1 MVSNEQAVF
10 SLLNS
15 ARPALHDG
23 WDSRDT
29 GCGELSVRNLARG
42 AYAVLS
48 AEAAPLL
55 PLLDGSRTLNEVAA
69 QLLRCAGRVR
79 HQLILDSL
87 VRLYAAGLLAPLGPE
102 LDAFLA
108 SNAAKGRP
116 HWFLGLLG
124 RLSGIPL
131 HLPVHWQPARP
142 LLTATRPLARRLAA
156 LFAVFY
162 LLALLPYLGWALQPA
177 TADATFGATPGAALF
192 ALLGGVIA
200 AMSTLA
206 LARTLWLLLLGRHV
220 AGVGLSLTVLIPHLS
235 AQLRDQALL
244 DSTQRRVYRA
254 GTLALVALVAA
265 ALSLACLLS
274 SLPLLFF
281 GGLGFQLVLLADL
294 SPLWPSDFAALL
306 DEIFG
311 SRRLKQ
317 SSTRYLMKKLWRNLA
332 HKNLGREEAI
342 LMFLGTFQL
351 AYLFLAVD
359 TLVYL
364 IPGTLDGV
372 TVALLSPRSSTLE
385 AAVAVLITVFLWT
398 ALIFFAASILAA
410 LVNAAGQLASAGRAK
425 DRPFEVRSPASLS
438 LETLVAE
445 LMAVPPFA
453 TLPAALVQQTLAAGR
468 LERYRPDALILRQGD
483 PGDCCFV
490 LRSGRCKV
498 EVEDPNGTTRQV
510 ATMGP
515 GSLFGEVALLAASPR
530 TSTVT
535 ALDEVETI
543 VLDGASFLDLVASG
557 GYQAEEV
564 LQKVRIHLFLRE
576 TDLLRG
582 LAPTG
587 MARLVSSVTMRSL
600 SAGDLVV
607 RAGDPGDSMYVIFRG
622 TCEVRGAGQCTL
634 ARLTEGQFFGEIA
647 LVTGAVRTATVRC
660 ATDALLVELPS
671 ALYQEVLVQEF
682 STGVL
687 LDQEVAQRLEKLLL
701 A

>member
-1 MVSNEQAVF
+1 MVSNEHAVY

-15 ARPALHDG
+15 ARPALHEG
-23 WDSRDT
+23 WDARDT
-29 GCGELSVRNLARG
+29 GCGELSVRNLGRG
-42 AYAVLS
+42 DYAVLS

-69 QLLRCAGRVR
+69 QLLRSAGRVR

-87 VRLYAAGLLAPLGPE
+87 VRLFEAGLLASLGPE
-102 LDAFLA
+102 LDALLA
-108 SNAAKGRP
+108 TNAAKGRP
-116 HWFLGLLG
+116 HWFWGLLG

-131 HLPVHWQPARP
+131 HLPVRWQPPRP
-142 LLTATRPLARRLAA
+142 LLTATRPLARRLTA
-156 LFAVFY
+156 LFAGFY
-162 LLALLPYLGWALQPA
+162 LLGLLPYLGWALQPA
-177 TADATFGATPGAALF
+177 TAAATLGATPGTALF

-200 AMSTLA
+200 AMSILA
-206 LARTLWLLLLGRHV
+206 LARTLWLLLLGRFV
-220 AGVGLSLTVLIPHLS
+220 GGLGLSLTVLIPHLS
-235 AQLRDQALL
+235 AQLRDQAML

-254 GTLALVALVAA
+254 GTLALVAFTAA
-265 ALSLACLLS
+265 GLSLACLLS

-306 DEIFG
+306 DEVFG

-317 SSTRYLMKKLWRNLA
+317 SSARYLMKKLWRNLA
-332 HKNLGREEAI
+332 RKNLGREEGI
-342 LMFLGTFQL
+342 LMFLGSFRL
-351 AYLFLAVD
+351 AYLFLAVL
-359 TLVYL
+359 TLAYL

-372 TVALLSPRSSTLE
+372 TVALLSPKSSAPE
-385 AAVAVLITVFLWT
+385 AAVAVLVTLYLWT
-398 ALIFFAASILAA
+398 ALCFFALSILGT
-410 LVNAAGQLASAGRAK
+410 LLSAAGQLATAARAG
-425 DRPFEVRSPASLS
+425 DRPFEVKAAAALP
-438 LETLVAE
+438 LETLVQE
-445 LMAVPPFA
+445 LLAIPPFA
-453 TLPAALVQQTLAAGR
+453 SLPPALVQETLAAGR
-468 LERYRPDALILRQGD
+468 LERYRPGALILRQGD

-498 EVEDPNGTTRQV
+498 EVEDPNGTVRQV
-510 ATMGP
+510 ASMGP
-515 GSLFGEVALLAASPR
+515 GCLFGEVALLASSPR

-535 ALDEVETI
+535 ALDEVEAI
-543 VLDGASFLDLVASG
+543 ALDGATFLALVASG

-587 MARLVSSVTMRSL
+587 MARLVNSVTLRPL
-600 SAGDLVV
+600 AAGAQVV

-622 TCEVRGAGQCTL
+622 TCEVLDASGRPV

-647 LVTGAVRTATVRC
+647 LVTGALRTATVRC

-682 STGVL
+682 ATGVL
-687 LDQEVAQRLEKLLL
+687 LDQEVAQRLEKLSL